1 MAVVNYLLAG
11 KQKNM
16 LGNWYVLSMISLI
29 FMGMQ
34 RFLYKVS
41 SQRGCNTAW
50 TTFTFM
56 GTVTV
61 LSVIFLFVTP
71 EPISGIPFLLFVS
84 LVNSVSFTVATMT
97 HMEALN
103 YLPSSIA
110 YPIIRLNAA
119 VVVLFSI
126 IFFSDRPSGYQ
137 VIGIF
142 IAIMVVMLLARESN
156 DQNTPPRD
164 IRKGFSLVAIC
175 VVCGAMASVSS
186 KFAAMHSNKMAFI
199 ALSYL
204 MGTLFSFA
212 FRKRLETGPAGTGH
226 GDAVIIGIIHGTVEL
241 CWLLCLSIRAC
252 HRSAFHYYFHN
263 GPAFCYSCHTLYGH
277 LFGKAD
283 TFSGYPGSSDHCFG
297 HFSQVREFVMIMD
310 GTPLTAWGVQQH
322 DVYYPT
328 VGYPSFFQP
337 LTPPPRTVML

>member
-226 GDAVIIGIIHGTVEL
+226 GDAVIIGIIMG
-241 CWLLCLSIRAC
+241 LLNFVGFYAFLSALAIGPLSIIISIMGL
-252 HRSAFHYYFHN
+252 HFVIPVILSTVI
-263 GPAFCYSCHTLYGH
+263 YSE
-277 LFGKAD
+277 K
-283 TFSGYPGSSDHCFG
+283 
-297 HFSQVREFVMIMD
+297 
-310 GTPLTAWGVQQH
+310 
-322 DVYYPT
+322 
-328 VGYPSFFQP
+328 
-337 LTPPPRTVML
+337 LTPFRVILVLLTIVSVIFLKYGNAS